1 MADRS
6 DGKRDGDGGQAQI
19 PSERKDPLLIQPR
32 DISMLCSSPPW
43 LRILTRRSMNIRCV
57 STRARNLAAR
67 HWELARLHSPHPAER
82 HVLDHEATKAAI
94 LDYTGLKAT
103 TNVVTP
109 SAPKDIY
116 LRGIKIPQ
124 KPKPPESD
132 GQFAC
137 SRCTPSDKR
146 SQNAACQAVQSASMI
161 CTSLRST
168 ITRRKPELFVLNF
181 AKSQFRSTNG
191 QTISKIRRRSAPLLI
206 AQTKRD

>member
-1 MADRS
+1 
-6 DGKRDGDGGQAQI
+6 
-19 PSERKDPLLIQPR
+19 
-32 DISMLCSSPPW
+32 MLCSSPPW

-132 GQFAC
+132 ECCMSGCAVCVYDLYLSSLDDYKEEARAIRAKLREKSVPVDEWPNDLQ
-137 SRCTPSDKR
+137 DQEKKR
-146 SQNAACQAVQSASMI
+146 SSAD
-161 CTSLRST
+161 
-168 ITRRKPELFVLNF
+168 
-181 AKSQFRSTNG
+181 STNEEG
-191 QTISKIRRRSAPLLI
+191 LGDLDMDPSMKAFLVLEKKLGR
-206 AQTKRD
+206 K